1 MTGTCF
7 VCLVTMAIFD
17 IATLLLD
24 ATPWYKIKAI
34 FWFTV
39 ILGGYAY
46 WWNLVG

>member
-1 MTGTCF
+1 MNAYCF
-7 VCLVTMAIFD
+7 GCLVTMAIFD
-17 IATLLLD
+17 IGTLFFD
-24 ATPWYKIKAI
+24 TTPWNKIKAI